1 MEEGAGKP
9 ELVSTQ
15 PFIFKVEGGAMLEKN
30 RKEPEFWIIRV
41 ASIVL
46 LILLVIKLLIM
57 EIKSF

>member
-1 MEEGAGKP
+1 MEEGSGKS

-15 PFIFKVEGGAMLEKN
+15 PFLFKVDGGAMLEKN
-30 RKEPEFWIIRV
+30 RNEPEFWIIRV